1 MVRVVGRQPKG
12 DADRVH
18 DRIAVLRADRGVSR
32 KQLAEAVGVHPQT
45 IGYVERGEYSPSL
58 ALALRIARFFEL
70 PVEAVFSL
78 DPLPSLSQELLRR
91 TS

>member
-1 MVRVVGRQPKG
+1 MGRQPKG
-12 DADRVH
+12 ETDKVH
-18 DRIAVLRADRGVSR
+18 DRIGVLRADRGVSR
-32 KQLAEAVGVHPQT
+32 KDLAEAVGVHPQT

-58 ALALRIARFFEL
+58 ALALRIARYFDL

-78 DPLPSLSQELLRR
+78 EPLPSLSQELLRR

>member
-1 MVRVVGRQPKG
+1 MGRQPRA

-18 DRIAVLRADRGVSR
+18 DRIAVLRADRRVSR
-32 KQLAEAVGVHPQT
+32 RELADAVGVHPQT
-45 IGYVERGEYSPSL
+45 IGYLERGEYSPSL
-58 ALALRIARFFEL
+58 ALALRIARYFDL

-78 DPLPSLSQELLRR
+78 DPLPPISSELRR

>member
-1 MVRVVGRQPKG
+1 MGRQSRAE
-12 DADRVH
+12 ADRVH
-18 DRIAVLRADRGVSR
+18 DRIAVLRADRRVSR
-32 KQLAEAVGVHPQT
+32 KDLAEAVGVHPQT
-45 IGYVERGEYSPSL
+45 IGYLERGEYSPSL
-58 ALALRIARFFEL
+58 ALALRIARFFDL

>member
-1 MVRVVGRQPKG
+1 MGRQPKS
-12 DADRVH
+12 DADKVH

-32 KQLAEAVGVHPQT
+32 RELAEAVGVHPQT

-78 DPLPSLSQELLRR
+78 DPLPSLTQELLRR

>member
-1 MVRVVGRQPKG
+1 MGRQPKG
-12 DADRVH
+12 EADRVH

-32 KQLAEAVGVHPQT
+32 RELAEAVGVHPQT

-78 DPLPSLSQELLRR
+78 DPLPSLTQELLRR

>member
-1 MVRVVGRQPKG
+1 MGRQPKS

-32 KQLAEAVGVHPQT
+32 RELADAVGVHPQT
-45 IGYVERGEYSPSL
+45 IGYLERGEYAPSL
-58 ALALRIARFFEL
+58 ALALRIARFFDL

-78 DPLPSLSQELLRR
+78 DPLPSLSSELLRR
-91 TS
+91 TT

>member
-1 MVRVVGRQPKG
+1 MGRQPKG
-12 DADRVH
+12 AADKVH
-18 DRIAVLRADRGVSR
+18 DRIGVLRADRGVSR
-32 KQLAEAVGVHPQT
+32 KELAEAVGVHPQT

-58 ALALRIARFFEL
+58 ALALRIARYFDL

-78 DPLPSLSQELLRR
+78 DPLPPLSQQLHGR